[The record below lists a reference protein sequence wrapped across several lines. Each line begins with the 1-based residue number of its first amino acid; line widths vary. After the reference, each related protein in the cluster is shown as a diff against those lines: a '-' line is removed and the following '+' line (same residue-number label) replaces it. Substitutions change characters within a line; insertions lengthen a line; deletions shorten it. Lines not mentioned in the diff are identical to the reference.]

1 MKTQRLRITFSRGD
15 EMKYITHL
23 DMMRFWERALRRAG
37 LPVAYSEGFSPHP
50 QIQIAAPLAV
60 GTTSDGE
67 LMDVFMSEAVAPRRV
82 IADLSSQLPEGVAVR
97 SVVEV
102 GMALPALQAD
112 VRFAEYVVDVEAPAA
127 GGGGSRSASEDGGWK
142 MEDGVDADR
151 DPSSTVHLPPSTA
164 WRAPDSGT
172 AADRV
177 RDFLSQATVPWEHRR
192 EDEVRTYDIRAQVE
206 SIEVIEEDDAGRAR
220 LRMLLKNDN
229 TGSGRPE
236 QVVAALGLG
245 AAARVHRTRLVLANT
260 SPAREAW
267 RKRGRREA

>member
-1 MKTQRLRITFSRGD
+1 MKTQRLRITFSRGG

-67 LMDVFMSEAVAPRRV
+67 LMDVFMSEAIAPRRV

-102 GMALPALQAD
+102 GMTLPALQAD
-112 VRFAEYVVDVEAPAA
+112 VRLAEYVVDVAAPAA
-127 GGGGSRSASEDGGWK
+127 VGGGSRSASEDGGWK
-142 MEDGVDADR
+142 MEDGSPAAT
-151 DPSSTVHLPPSTA
+151 PSSTVHPPSSA
-164 WRAPDSGT
+164 HRDGERART
-172 AADRV
+172 AAEAV
-177 RDFLSQATVPWEHRR
+177 AHFLAQATIPWEHRR

-206 SIEVIEEDDAGRAR
+206 SIEVIEEGGGRTR

-245 AAARVHRTRLVLANT
+245 SPSRVHRTRLVLANT

-267 RKRGRREA
+267 RKRGRREE